1 MAKGFGRCRVR
12 KIAIAFVVVAVAG
25 AWVQGQTQDQQ
36 KPFGGKLPEET
47 PVRKVKTRSSAN
59 RSKSST
65 GVRSAKPAVAP
76 RTGPLD
82 SIDGKWWT
90 TDDNFGTSQIF
101 FTREG
106 TSVSGVITYAN
117 GRTGNL
123 NGVLAGRKLTFDWT
137 NSAGQQ
143 GTGWLEQT
151 WNNLLGGTYYTQAGK
166 SGSRTLSRINGN
178 WCFGGSRSI
187 VRQVTH
193 NARGQVF
200 FLTQDSGQEVG
211 HLEGPSIYLHGQ
223 FGNIKGIVSYKA
235 NRVDFATGA
244 FWTWCGPRVPQP

>member
-1 MAKGFGRCRVR
+1 MTKEFCRSRVR
-12 KIAIAFVVVAVAG
+12 RIAIAFVVLAVTG
-25 AWVQGQTQDQQ
+25 APVPGHAQDQQ
-36 KPFGGKLPEET
+36 KPFGGRLPEET
-47 PVRKVKTRSSAN
+47 PVRKVKP
-59 RSKSST
+59 KSSSNRKSSP
-65 GVRSAKPAVAP
+65 GVRSSKSAVAQP
-76 RTGPLD
+76 AGPMD

-90 TDDNFGTSQIF
+90 TDNNFGTSQVF

-106 TSVSGVITYAN
+106 TSVSGVITYAD

-123 NGVLAGRKLTFDWT
+123 NGVLSGRKLTFDWT

-151 WNNLLGGTYYTQAGK
+151 WNNLMGGIYYTQAAR
-166 SGSRTLSRINGN
+166 SGSWTLSRINGN
-178 WCFGGSRSI
+178 WCFAGSRNI
-187 VRQVTH
+187 IRQVTH

-211 HLEGPSIYLHGQ
+211 HLEGPAIFLHGQ
-223 FGNIKGIVSYKA
+223 SGPIKGTVSYKA

>member
-1 MAKGFGRCRVR
+1 MLKRFYRL
-12 KIAIAFVVVAVAG
+12 AIMLTVLAAG
-25 AWVQGQTQDQQ
+25 WTSSSAQDQQ
-36 KPFGGKLPEET
+36 KPFGGRLPEET
-47 PVRKVKTRSSAN
+47 PVRKVKPKSTAN
-59 RSKSST
+59 RKSST
-65 GVRSAKPAVAP
+65 EVRSPRRVAASPAGHV
-76 RTGPLD
+76 D

-90 TDDNFGTSQIF
+90 ADANFGTSQVF

-106 TSVSGVITYAN
+106 TAISGVITYAD

-123 NGVLAGRKLTFDWT
+123 NGLLTGRKVTFDWT
-137 NSAGQQ
+137 NSAGEH

-151 WNNLLGGTYYTQAGK
+151 WNNLLGGIYYTQAGK
-166 SGSRTLSRINGN
+166 SGSWTLSRINGN
-178 WCFGGSRSI
+178 WCFGGSRNI

-211 HLEGPSIYLHGQ
+211 HLEGPTIYLHGQ
-223 FGNIKGIVSYKA
+223 SGPIKGTVSYKT